1 MGGRALD
8 VALPSGRALTGGCP
22 GRLLSLLACRASPCP
37 PNAPPGP
44 GPHAACRGSPWC
56 SNHSLNGTVLLDN
69 SNCSRES
76 LTLLSDAHP
85 GLLNVS
91 LIRPYGRVTTPEG
104 EPASHH
110 EHAAFK

>member
-1 MGGRALD
+1 MLG
-8 VALPSGRALTGGCP
+8 
-22 GRLLSLLACRASPCP
+22 GRLLLGACCHRCPAHSAGQPASLC
-37 PNAPPGP
+37 
-44 GPHAACRGSPWC
+44 AACRGSPWC
-56 SNHSLNGTVLLDN
+56 SNHPLNGTVLLDN
-69 SNCSRES
+69 STCSRES

-110 EHAAFK
+110 QHASFK